1 MLFIYSW
8 LVLFLKQLEVSF
20 ALYFLAAGWFYRA
33 SQKAHTAFPCLP
45 GERIFSLKTHF
56 PEGYVFAHAV
66 KTSVNRN
73 GTEFQAIP
81 HKLYFGL

>member
-8 LVLFLKQLEVSF
+8 LVLFLSS

-33 SQKAHTAFPCLP
+33 SQKAHKAFPCLP
-45 GERIFSLKTHF
+45 GGRISCLKTHF
-56 PEGYVFAHAV
+56 LEGYVFAHAV
-66 KTSVNRN
+66 KTSDNRN

-81 HKLYFGL
+81 QKLYFGL